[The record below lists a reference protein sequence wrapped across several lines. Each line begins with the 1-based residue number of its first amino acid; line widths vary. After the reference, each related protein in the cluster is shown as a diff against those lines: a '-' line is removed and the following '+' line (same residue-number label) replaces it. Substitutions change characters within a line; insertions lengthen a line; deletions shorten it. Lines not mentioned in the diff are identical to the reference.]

1 LPNSV
6 IASSAPAG
14 YVSLVTA
21 QGRVAWRPCP
31 HDSIPR
37 WDQYDAYLFD
47 IDGTLLRDPGRVH
60 YNAFSKACLEVLGHP
75 LSLEPVT
82 VAGSTD
88 PRILRDAFA
97 AAGIADET
105 WRPHQPR
112 LLEAICSAVEREA
125 ASMQLTIMPG
135 VVDALRHLAA
145 AGKWLGVATGNLESI
160 GWLKLERSEL
170 RQHFTFGGF
179 SDAHEQRADMIAAAA
194 AAARKLAG
202 AHASVVV
209 VGDTPS
215 DIEAA
220 RANALPVIAVAT
232 GHSSFDRLL
241 EHPPDICAENLAALL
256 LAQPA
261 PFNGSPTN
269 GHMVNAVSKG
279 TSA

>member
-1 LPNSV
+1 LPNTAIESP
-6 IASSAPAG
+6 APAG
-14 YVSLVTA
+14 YSACLTA
-21 QGRVAWRPCP
+21 QGRVAWRPGL
-31 HDSIPR
+31 R

-105 WRPHQPR
+105 WRPHQIR
-112 LLEAICSAVEREA
+112 LLEAICSTVERDA
-125 ASMQLTIMPG
+125 AGMQLTIMPG

-160 GWLKLERSEL
+160 AWLKLERTGL
-170 RQHFTFGGF
+170 REHFTFGGF
-179 SDAHEQRADMIAAAA
+179 SDAHEQRHEMIAAAA
-194 AAARKLAG
+194 AKARALAG
-202 AHASVVV
+202 EHASIVI

-215 DIEAA
+215 DIAAA
-220 RANALPVIAVAT
+220 RANGLPVIAVAT
-232 GHSSFDRLL
+232 GHSGFDRLIQHTP
-241 EHPPDICAENLAALL
+241 EICAENLTALMLACETAANHGDSRDGTTMQG
-256 LAQPA
+256 AA
-261 PFNGSPTN
+261 
-269 GHMVNAVSKG
+269 KG
-279 TSA
+279 PSR

>member
-6 IASSAPAG
+6 IESPVG
-14 YVSLVTA
+14 YSEYLTA
-21 QGRVAWRPCP
+21 QGRVAWRSGP
-31 HDSIPR
+31 HDSLPG

-88 PRILRDAFA
+88 PRILRDAFT

-112 LLEAICSAVEREA
+112 LLEAICSTVERDA
-125 ASMQLTIMPG
+125 AAMQLTIMPG

-145 AGKWLGVATGNLESI
+145 TGKWLGVATGNLESV
-160 GWLKLERSEL
+160 GWLKLERTGL
-170 RQHFTFGGF
+170 REHFTFGGF
-179 SDAHEQRADMIAAAA
+179 SDAHEQRAEMIAAAA
-194 AAARKLAG
+194 AEARALAG
-202 AHASVVV
+202 KDASVVI

-215 DIEAA
+215 DIAAA
-220 RANALPVIAVAT
+220 RANALPVITVAT
-232 GHSSFDRLL
+232 GHYGFDRLM
-241 EHPPDICAENLAALL
+241 EHSPDICAENLAALL
-256 LAQPA
+256 LVSEMLASEA
-261 PFNGSPTN
+261 DTKGS
-269 GHMVNAVSKG
+269 SR
-279 TSA
+279 

>member
-6 IASSAPAG
+6 IASSAPAA
-14 YVSLVTA
+14 YASLATA
-21 QGRVAWRPCP
+21 QGRVAWRPGLP
-31 HDSIPR
+31 
-37 WDQYDAYLFD
+37 WDHYDAYLFD

-88 PRILRDAFA
+88 PRILSDAFA

-112 LLEAICSAVEREA
+112 LLEAICSTVERDA
-125 ASMQLTIMPG
+125 AEMQLTIMPG
-135 VVDALRHLAA
+135 VVEALRHLAA

-160 GWLKLERSEL
+160 GWLKLERTGL
-170 RQHFTFGGF
+170 RRHFTFGGF
-179 SDAHEQRADMIAAAA
+179 SDAHEQRANMIAAAA
-194 AAARKLAG
+194 AAARNLAG
-202 AHASVVV
+202 AGASVVI

-215 DIEAA
+215 DIAA
-220 RANALPVIAVAT
+220 AHANALPVIAVAT
-232 GHSSFDRLL
+232 GHFSFDRLL
-241 EHPPDICAENLAALL
+241 EHTPEICAENLAALL
-256 LAQPA
+256 LAGQNA
-261 PFNGSPTN
+261 AQDGATSN
-269 GHMVNAVSKG
+269 GHRVNAVTKD